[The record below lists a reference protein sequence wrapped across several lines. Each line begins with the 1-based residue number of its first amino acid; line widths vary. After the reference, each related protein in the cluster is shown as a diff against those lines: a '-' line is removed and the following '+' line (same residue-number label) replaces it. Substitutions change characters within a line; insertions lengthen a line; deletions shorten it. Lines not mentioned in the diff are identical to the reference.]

1 MRKTTHMEQDKT
13 REALTQ
19 LIPHYTVRDWFWCEA
34 TSYQK
39 PLTGDIP
46 LRDGETMR
54 ISPITKRN
62 GDPLGGRFQGV
73 EITVTEGNTTHPPV
87 TITEYALQKITRLLY
102 LQIVEETAPAVAAI
116 DGVEQTYLWAMIQH
130 PEEYVTWVMDGREPA
145 NEPAWAFNYAVN
157 TLNLILPHN
166 SYGVPQSPRNPFN
179 MWVAATIGYF
189 YPSDYYLGLQLK
201 DKSVFS
207 FAELAGSNYAP
218 TLLGE
223 LLHATEGEAVTD
235 AVYGRLKALADGG
248 ALHDGYE
255 QESVPDLIAYST
267 SERGLNNAIR
277 TLVFNP
283 PPWCAQGEVC
293 AALRI
298 IGWNA
303 PALLETHEKY
313 AHEERYMG
321 HSEALQTY
329 VERLC
334 EGNPNAGQVQSI
346 FGCLTPTL
354 EETINPVTLD
364 PGALLDSTPA
374 TTITLAEETQD
385 PEKIVDSIFRHLLSL

>member
-1 MRKTTHMEQDKT
+1 
-13 REALTQ
+13 
-19 LIPHYTVRDWFWCEA
+19 
-34 TSYQK
+34 
-39 PLTGDIP
+39 
-46 LRDGETMR
+46 MR
-54 ISPITKRN
+54 ISPITKNN
-62 GDPLGGRFQGV
+62 GDPLGGRFQGI
-73 EITVTEGNTTHPPV
+73 EITVTEGDTTHPPV
-87 TITEYALQKITRLLY
+87 TITEWALQKITRLLY
-102 LQIVEETAPAVAAI
+102 LRITQEAAPAVAAL
-116 DGVEQTYLWAMIQH
+116 DGVKGTCLWAMVQH
-130 PEEYVTWVMDGREPA
+130 PEEYVAWVMDGREPA

-166 SYGVPQSPRNPFN
+166 SYGVPQSPQKPFN

-189 YPSDYYLGLQLK
+189 YPSDYYLDLQLK

-223 LLHATEGEAVTD
+223 LLHATEGETVTD
-235 AVYGRLKALADGG
+235 AVYSRLRALADGG
-248 ALHDGYE
+248 ASHDGYE
-255 QESVPDLIAYST
+255 QESIPDLIACNA

-283 PPWCAQGEVC
+283 PPWHTQGEVR
-293 AALRI
+293 AALQI
-298 IGWNA
+298 IGRNT

-329 VERLC
+329 VKHLC
-334 EGNPNAGQVQSI
+334 EGNPNAGQVQNI
-346 FGCLTPTL
+346 FGYLTPVL

-364 PGALLDSTPA
+364 PGALLEATPA
-374 TTITLAEETQD
+374 TTTTLAEETQD
-385 PEKIVDSIFRHLLSL
+385 PEKIVDTIFKHLLTL

>member
-1 MRKTTHMEQDKT
+1 MEQGKT
-13 REALTQ
+13 WEALTQ
-19 LIPHYTVRDWFWCEA
+19 LISNDTVRDWFWCEA
-34 TSYQK
+34 THYQK
-39 PLTGDIP
+39 PLVGDIP
-46 LRDGETMR
+46 LRGGGTMR
-54 ISPITKRN
+54 ISPITKNN

-73 EITVTEGNTTHPPV
+73 EITVTAGNTIHPPV
-87 TITEYALQKITRLLY
+87 TITEHALQKIIHLLY
-102 LQIVEETAPAVAAI
+102 LQIVDKMAPAVATI
-116 DGVEQTYLWAMIQH
+116 DGVERTYLWAVSQH
-130 PEEYVTWVMDGREPA
+130 PEEYVAWVMNGCEPA

-166 SYGVPQSPRNPFN
+166 SYQIPQAPRNPFN
-179 MWVAATIGYF
+179 TWVAATIGYF
-189 YPSDYYLGLQLK
+189 YPSDYYLDLQLK
-201 DKSVFS
+201 DKSIFS
-207 FAELAGSNYAP
+207 FTELASGDYAP

-223 LLHATEGEAVTD
+223 LLHATEGETVTD
-235 AVYGRLKALADGG
+235 AAYGRLKALVYASASLDRCG
-248 ALHDGYE
+248 

-267 SERGLNNAIR
+267 SEQGLSNTIR

-298 IGWNA
+298 IGWNT

-313 AHEERYMG
+313 VREERYMG
-321 HSEALQTY
+321 HGEALQTY
-329 VERLC
+329 VKRLC

-354 EETINPVTLD
+354 EETINPVTLN
-364 PGALLDSTPA
+364 PGALLESTPA

-385 PEKIVDSIFRHLLSL
+385 PEKIVDSIFKHLLTL

>member
-19 LIPHYTVRDWFWCEA
+19 LIPHDTVRDWFWCEA
-34 TSYQK
+34 THYQK

-46 LRDGETMR
+46 LRGGETMR
-54 ISPITKRN
+54 ISPITKNN
-62 GDPLGGRFQGV
+62 GDPLGGRFQGI
-73 EITVTEGNTTHPPV
+73 EITVTEGDTTHPPV
-87 TITEYALQKITRLLY
+87 TITEWVLQKITRLLY
-102 LQIVEETAPAVAAI
+102 LRIAQEAAPAVAAI
-116 DGVEQTYLWAMIQH
+116 DGVKGTCLWAMVQH
-130 PEEYVTWVMDGREPA
+130 PEEYVAWVMSGREPA
-145 NEPAWAFNYAVN
+145 RELVWVFNYAVN

-179 MWVAATIGYF
+179 MWVTATIGYF

-223 LLHATEGEAVTD
+223 LLHATEGETVTD
-235 AVYGRLKALADGG
+235 TVYERLRALAYGG
-248 ALHDGYE
+248 ASLDRCG

-267 SERGLNNAIR
+267 SEQGMSNAIR

-283 PPWCAQGEVC
+283 PPWHTQGEVC
-293 AALRI
+293 GALRI
-298 IGWNA
+298 IGWNTS
-303 PALLETHEKY
+303 ALLETHEKY
-313 AHEERYMG
+313 VREERYMG
-321 HSEALQTY
+321 HGEVLQTY

-334 EGNPNAGQVQSI
+334 EGNPNAGQVQGI
-346 FGCLTPTL
+346 FGCLTPVL
-354 EETINPVTLD
+354 EETINPVTLN
-364 PGALLDSTPA
+364 PGALLEATPA

-385 PEKIVDSIFRHLLSL
+385 PEKIVDSIFKHLLSL